1 MQTKSEPFA
10 FLGSLPAILGRPQN
24 HMRKI
29 VSGIVD
35 WCHCRLVS
43 LSKKY
48 TKSKL
53 FGQGQQEP
61 QSIDGTDGHQ
71 NTLILLFLLQ

>member
-1 MQTKSEPFA
+1 
-10 FLGSLPAILGRPQN
+10 
-24 HMRKI
+24 
-29 VSGIVD
+29 
-35 WCHCRLVS
+35 VS

-48 TKSKL
+48 TKSEP

-71 NTLILLFLLQ
+71 KTLILLFLLQQTMDLDDSSCSLERYSILAPSD